1 MQDIIIVCAGS
12 VATEVYSEIEL
23 INKFEIENGRSAKY
37 RVLGF
42 IDDNP
47 NALND
52 YPYVKAS
59 IIGDISSWQPV
70 NNEKYV
76 LGVASP
82 KTKEKLVN
90 ILTQRGCDFE
100 TIISPY
106 SKLRSSVVIGKGC
119 FISAYS
125 ISAGA
130 KIGNYVSIMG
140 SMIGGESIIGDFCTT
155 LGFANVANGK
165 LGKSVYVGSHAVVLD
180 VIVEDDAFISV
191 GSIVV
196 RKVKAG
202 TKVFGYPAKRIEI

>member
-1 MQDIIIVCAGS
+1 MEASSLMQDIIIVCAGS
-12 VATEVYSEIEL
+12 VAVEVYAEIEL
-23 INKFEIENGRSAKY
+23 INKFEVENGRKAKY

-59 IIGDISSWQPV
+59 IIGDINTWQPV
-70 NNEKYV
+70 GNEKYV
-76 LGVASP
+76 LGVAAP

-90 ILTQRGCDFE
+90 LLLQRGCEFE

-106 SKLRSSVVIGKGC
+106 SKLRSNIEIGTGC

-130 KIGNYVSIMG
+130 KIGNYVNIMG
-140 SMIGGESIIGDFCTT
+140 SMIGGEAVIGDFSTT
-155 LGFANVANGK
+155 LGFANI
-165 LGKSVYVGSHAVVLD
+165 LHHIIIPIYIYYL
-180 VIVEDDAFISV
+180 F
-191 GSIVV
+191 
-196 RKVKAG
+196 
-202 TKVFGYPAKRIEI
+202 